1 MFTIEL
7 LAGSDSDHSNVI
19 ERTPSSRYFLY
30 DVEHRAKTL
39 LADARKRMP
48 ENPPSGYRILD
59 KDGVV
64 VARFWRSGV
73 GRPRQGP

>member
-7 LAGSDSDHSNVI
+7 LAGPESDRSNVV
-19 ERTPSSRYFLY
+19 ERSPSPRYFLY

-39 LADARKRMP
+39 LADARKRMAD
-48 ENPPSGYRILD
+48 NPPSGYRILD

-64 VARFWRSGV
+64 VVRFWRGGK